1 MNKQT
6 TGKRP
11 ARARNLKEEEE
22 GDQRASELHL
32 GAYWEHNKNT
42 KELLAGN
49 ELDNMEQKPIS
60 LRVIGIPQI
69 SSLAVGKN
77 WVLDE
82 VRYQLARESGVKQ
95 DDIDVYFGGEKMVMD
110 LIVSNCGIQDDSI
123 ITVVLHSRV

>member
-6 TGKRP
+6 SGKRP
-11 ARARNLKEEEE
+11 ARARNPREEEE
-22 GDQRASELHL
+22 SDQRASELHL

-49 ELDNMEQKPIS
+49 ELDNMEQKPIN

-77 WVLDE
+77 WLLDE
-82 VRYQLARESGVKQ
+82 VRYQLARESGIKQ

-110 LIVSNCGIQDDSI
+110 LVVSNCGIQEDSI

>member
-6 TGKRP
+6 SGKRP
-11 ARARNLKEEEE
+11 ARARNPREEEE
-22 GDQRASELHL
+22 SDQRASELHL

-49 ELDNMEQKPIS
+49 ELDNMEQKPIN

-77 WVLDE
+77 WMLDE
-82 VRYQLARESGVKQ
+82 VRYQLARESGIKQ

-110 LIVSNCGIQDDSI
+110 LVVSNCGIQEDSI

>member
-6 TGKRP
+6 AAKRP
-11 ARARNLKEEEE
+11 ARARPLRGEDE
-22 GDQRASELHL
+22 GDPRASELHL

-49 ELDNMEQKPIS
+49 ELDNVEQKPIS

-69 SSLAVGKN
+69 SSLSVGKN
-77 WVLDE
+77 WALEE

-95 DDIDVYFGGEKMVMD
+95 DDIEVYFGGEKMVMD
-110 LIVSNCGIQDDSI
+110 LVVSNCGIQDDSI
-123 ITVVLHSRV
+123 ITAVLLSRV